1 METFYNELHSYVQ
14 KIAGQIVDLNG
25 GNPVV
30 TGVVT
35 QALGTYYVV
44 KLIEGDSESSVK
56 AITVNNNLNLSLNDS
71 VYLIKANSTLDSAY
85 YIIGKMESIQ
95 EAFLNLTLAERFQAV
110 DEGMTIALNTDIKD
124 STIIDDIK
132 EKGAFQISGTFTC
145 QKNTDDY
152 GVKVTLYNGSAE
164 IKSYELN
171 THYFIGQPFN
181 MIDMVQSRTIQLD
194 ETTLNSGFNKIKVTK
209 FGDGFS
215 CSNVKL
221 SAGFL
226 LNIDGVIKVAVAA
239 VNDKDYFSKVGTE
252 FENTVQLKAT
262 VTYEGQEFAA
272 NGLQYYWLIK
282 DDNITSASKEYLDF
296 VGDGW
301 KCLNSYTEV
310 VAVGIKAKLQ
320 LWDNKNSIVTFS
332 DLKDFPNFINTMKC
346 VIKYQQVIAESEE
359 FEIYNYNKESFY
371 VELESNFTPA
381 QIIAKEDRIQLTCKI
396 KDKNEQSDIDVYDTN
411 IFQIEYNWF
420 YRPAKSEDEQGNNIV
435 WGGDWQSISEFT
447 DAILFIK
454 DDNIIEDPPTA
465 FELSLTHDVD
475 GEEKEYINYQFYCQV
490 KISKKEEDGTV
501 SLISTE
507 ITDPIHVITKI
518 QAETTIHAFD
528 YYKYCLS
535 TSMSESFLEKEGG
548 SVAFLKT
555 LDKQIYSGKIY
566 YKQASTGSEED
577 TELGENALFYTEV
590 SEPTVD
596 ELNLYYERFK
606 LDKDWI
612 RNSNNLTLIKNL
624 QYEKIAEQNTTG
636 YTYSFSLENDV
647 YTIKS
652 DVENHNSYYIV
663 EFTIPADINVLKIN
677 YQQSSE
683 VNYDYAFFSK
693 INTALTK
700 GTGSSDTNSIANT
713 KGITSGTIVYDLSS
727 YSEDITIQI
736 KFRRDYSGKGG
747 TNSISFSFYADYVFK
762 DWVKTDPVINETAY
776 NYISENFE
784 DIFTSSTIPAQS
796 NPYLYYTRQTI
807 WFEERNDIYFFLR
820 VDGYS
825 MPVILR
831 QVGLDSSGNST
842 NIKYGNSISQIN
854 TFNQLTQ
861 YGKEEGIFYQDGEEG
876 DNHLYINASFIN
888 TGVLRVGDANNER
901 FYASL
906 DEDEVKIAGFTV
918 DENSLWSGDPI
929 NGPYVK
935 LSTGGLLVKG
945 AIIEAP
951 LVQEIKI
958 YYLQNSSASSKPKEN
973 DVNWSS
979 EYPEWTDGK
988 YIWQKTETYYA
999 NDLENPKM
1007 EIVCLTGAKGATG
1020 QDGYTPIKG
1029 VDYFDGTDGDDGTS
1043 IIWKGEFSQAPV
1055 NPENGWAYYNSQEGA
1070 SYVYQNGAWYQMSI
1084 DGIDGQNGSDGLS
1097 IVWKG
1102 ELSAPPTNPEVNW
1115 AYKDIDDG
1123 KVFIYNGVGWELMVV
1138 DGSDGEDGADGADGL
1153 SVYIIYHD
1161 NVIEPP
1167 IPTGD
1172 GTTNGWHTDATKD
1185 VVWMSQKVS
1194 TDVST
1199 GDWGA
1204 PIKIKGENGTDAP
1217 YIVEIIEQYFLSES
1231 ADEPFDDPK
1240 TIIQND
1246 IEISVGQWVDITI
1259 ENSTI
1264 PIVKGYLP
1272 WRRQKYEWNEEPGVE
1287 GAVQGED
1294 GSWYSYSASK
1304 LDATDKRI
1312 VDWCAEAD
1320 TTLIDGGNI
1329 FCESL
1334 ASITAKLGDVESIEP
1349 PPTYGYLETLINAEN
1364 VKVSCKWT
1372 EADWSVGDG
1381 KCRWK
1386 NLEALSFDLPLIEN
1400 SLLEDFNLQELK
1412 IFFIEYNAANL
1423 LDDVG
1428 GLFKQDIDLVS
1439 LATWEIKENKL
1450 HIEIA
1455 KEAFTV
1461 VIAGIYE
1468 YEAYPEEYIMIS
1480 YAYTVPFY
1488 QMIEGAKICLSSEQ
1502 SINFP
1507 KFQVDDEGRLT
1518 ATDINVTGIMNISNN
1533 STLGGFTVVD
1543 TLESD
1548 FIGIKGEMS
1557 GFNSDPYIP
1566 LAGTDIYTFWAGSSN
1581 ATTAPFKVSNTGGLY
1596 STKGKIGGFDIYS
1609 STLIGSTK
1617 VITEIDEY
1625 GWPDYDSDGALK
1637 VTYEQAAKLIFNY
1650 FADENHPVNMKRARL
1665 TIGAKPYYLQD
1676 DSLAFEFE
1684 AEQSDDNDIYTIV
1697 NLKGDWQLNSIP
1709 LNLIASGSFYAIP
1722 CFLATATNTSDVSAA
1737 WTDKA
1742 NGGTN
1747 VQDNL
1752 FTYLNFSSFKTY
1764 NSTLNRV
1771 RSFHT
1776 YQYAQFNQ
1784 GSMGLKTTNS
1794 NLGHSV
1800 LVDIDNIELNGY
1812 DRIYVKT
1819 YVTTDNFWQYSGDNN
1834 STTDSSVTALA
1845 ESLANS
1851 LRINYNFG
1859 TRKETYSTGIEYTQP
1874 FVILYPASFSYTS
1887 SGINT
1892 LTMQDLKFII
1902 HYEIYGIKKIKGE

>member
-95 EAFLNLTLAERFQAV
+95 EAFLNVTLSERFQV
-110 DEGMTIALNTDIKD
+110 QDKGSKDLTELDTTFDNDTSPLNT
-124 STIIDDIK
+124 SIIDEVIIDTIK
-132 EKGAFQISGTFTC
+132 EKGAFQIGATFSC
-145 QKNTDDY
+145 HKNNNEDY
-152 GVKVTLYNGSAE
+152 GVKVTLYKDEIE

-171 THYFIGQPFN
+171 THYFIGQPFDMTA
-181 MIDMVQSRTIQLD
+181 MIQSRTIQLD
-194 ETTLNSGFNKIKVTK
+194 ETTLNSGFNKIKVTT

-215 CSNVKL
+215 YSNVKF

-239 VNDKDYFSKVGTE
+239 INDKNYFSKNNTE
-252 FENTVQLKAT
+252 LVNTVQLKAT

-282 DDNITSASKEYLDF
+282 DDSITSTSKEYLDF
-296 VGDGW
+296 VGTGW
-301 KCLNSYTEV
+301 KCLNSYRDVDAIGLENT
-310 VAVGIKAKLQ
+310 KLQ
-320 LWDNKNSIVTFS
+320 LWDNKNSIITFS
-332 DLKDFPNFINTMKC
+332 NLKDFPNFINTMKC

-371 VELESNFTPA
+371 AELESNFTPA
-381 QIIAKEDRIQLTCKI
+381 QIVAKEDRIQLTCKI
-396 KDKNEQSDIDVYDTN
+396 KDRNKQSDIDVYNADV
-411 IFQIEYNWF
+411 FQIEYNWF

-435 WGGDWQSISEFT
+435 WGGDWQSFSDFT

-454 DDNIIEDPPTA
+454 DDNIVEDNPTA
-465 FELSLTHDVD
+465 FELSLTHKVD
-475 GEEKEYINYQFYCQV
+475 EEEKEYINYQFYCQV

-652 DVENHNSYYIV
+652 DVENYNSYYIV

-736 KFRRDYSGKGG
+736 KFRRGYNGKGG

-888 TGVLRVGDANNER
+888 TGALRVGDANNER

-973 DVNWSS
+973 DVNWNP

-1029 VDYFDGTDGDDGTS
+1029 VDYFDGT
-1043 IIWKGEFSQAPV
+1043 
-1055 NPENGWAYYNSQEGA
+1055 
-1070 SYVYQNGAWYQMSI
+1070 
-1084 DGIDGQNGSDGLS
+1084 
-1097 IVWKG
+1097 
-1102 ELSAPPTNPEVNW
+1102 
-1115 AYKDIDDG
+1115 
-1123 KVFIYNGVGWELMVV
+1123 
-1138 DGSDGEDGADGADGL
+1138 
-1153 SVYIIYHD
+1153 
-1161 NVIEPP
+1161 
-1167 IPTGD
+1167 
-1172 GTTNGWHTDATKD
+1172 
-1185 VVWMSQKVS
+1185 
-1194 TDVST
+1194 
-1199 GDWGA
+1199 
-1204 PIKIKGENGTDAP
+1204 NGTDAP

-1372 EADWSVGDG
+1372 EADWSMGDG

-1902 HYEIYGIKKIKGE
+1902 HYEIYGIKNKKIKGE